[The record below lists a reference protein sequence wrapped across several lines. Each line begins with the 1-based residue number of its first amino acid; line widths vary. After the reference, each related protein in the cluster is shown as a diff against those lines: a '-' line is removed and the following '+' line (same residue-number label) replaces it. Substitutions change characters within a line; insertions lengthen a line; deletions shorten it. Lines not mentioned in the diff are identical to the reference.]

1 MKSIIASMSAL
12 LLFLNINAVQAQNC
26 IDSSLIDPNGICF
39 DVYMPVCG
47 CNGITYSNSCYA
59 EILGGVIDFTPGPC
73 AGDIIDA
80 EPCSDLA
87 GVDFGVCAMYM
98 GITIINGACVGISGC
113 GWVVNGVNY
122 QTASYNSME
131 ACQAC
136 LESIPIDAEPCTDVA
151 AVDFGDCDM
160 FMGIAV
166 VNGQCT
172 GISGCGFVVDD
183 INYAPAFYSSMED
196 CEACLGNEP
205 IDAEPC
211 TDLANIDFG
220 PCSMFIG
227 YALNGGQCVPMSG
240 CGTVSN
246 NVNYQNALYA
256 TEAECELCLSS
267 NGISEDDLNAVVLYP
282 NPVQDMLHIVSK
294 LEINR
299 IVIYN
304 SAGNA
309 IFESN
314 SIGQEFDFDTR
325 NWNSGLYFVQIQTIN
340 GIITSKVLVH

>member
-1 MKSIIASMSAL
+1 MKSIIATLPAVL
-12 LLFLNINAVQAQNC
+12 LLFNINAVYAQNC

-73 AGDIIDA
+73 AGDVVDA
-80 EPCSDLA
+80 APCSDLS

-151 AVDFGDCDM
+151 DVDFGDCDM

-183 INYAPAFYSSMED
+183 INYSPAFYTSMED
-196 CEACLGNEP
+196 CEACLENEP

-267 NGISEDDLNAVVLYP
+267 NGISEDTYGSLVIYP
-282 NPVQDMLHIVSK
+282 NPVKDILYVQSK
-294 LEINR
+294 NEVHGIRIYSSDGILVYEIN
-299 IVIYN
+299 
-304 SAGNA
+304 
-309 IFESN
+309 E
-314 SIGQEFDFDTR
+314 IGQEFSFDTKK
-325 NWNSGLYFVQIQTIN
+325 WSPGLYFIHIQTIK
-340 GIITSKVLVH
+340 GVSIAKVLVH